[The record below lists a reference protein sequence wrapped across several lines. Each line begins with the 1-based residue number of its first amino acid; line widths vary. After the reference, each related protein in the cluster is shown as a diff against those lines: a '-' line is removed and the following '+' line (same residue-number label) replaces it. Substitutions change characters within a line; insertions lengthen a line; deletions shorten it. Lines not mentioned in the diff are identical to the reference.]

1 MCASLCP
8 HLSKPHMKR
17 IKGEKVHIK
26 RIESLFLGFIIH
38 TMNKN
43 KKIAIALIVASVIL
57 GTCGFIALP
66 ENIITQF
73 NSSGGVNTMGKI
85 PALVVPLL
93 ISIVP
98 AILSMNLDES
108 DERSKKYLM
117 GSVLGILILL
127 VMIGINL

>member
-1 MCASLCP
+1 MCASFLP
-8 HLSKPHMKR
+8 HIAQPHMKR

-57 GTCGFIALP
+57 GTFGFIALP

-85 PALVVPLL
+85 PALIVPLL

-108 DERSKKYLM
+108 DERSKKYIM

>member
-1 MCASLCP
+1 MCASLYP

-57 GTCGFIALP
+57 GAFGFIALP

-85 PALVVPLL
+85 PALIVPLL

>member
-57 GTCGFIALP
+57 GTFGFIALP

-73 NSSGGVNTMGKI
+73 NSSGGVNTIGKI

-117 GSVLGILILL
+117 GYVLGILILL

>member
-57 GTCGFIALP
+57 GTFGFIALP

-98 AILSMNLDES
+98 AILSMDLDES

>member
-57 GTCGFIALP
+57 GTFGFIALP

-108 DERSKKYLM
+108 DERSKKNIM
-117 GSVLGILILL
+117 GSVLCILILL
-127 VMIGINL
+127 VIIGINL

>member
-57 GTCGFIALP
+57 GTFGFIALP

-108 DERSKKYLM
+108 DERSKKYLIC
-117 GSVLGILILL
+117 SVLGILILL
-127 VMIGINL
+127 IMIGINL

>member
-1 MCASLCP
+1 MCGSLCP

-57 GTCGFIALP
+57 GAFGFIALP

>member
-57 GTCGFIALP
+57 GTFGFIALP

-73 NSSGGVNTMGKI
+73 NSSGGVNTIGNI

>member
-57 GTCGFIALP
+57 GTFGFIARP

>member
-57 GTCGFIALP
+57 GTFGFIALP

-108 DERSKKYLM
+108 DERSKMYLM